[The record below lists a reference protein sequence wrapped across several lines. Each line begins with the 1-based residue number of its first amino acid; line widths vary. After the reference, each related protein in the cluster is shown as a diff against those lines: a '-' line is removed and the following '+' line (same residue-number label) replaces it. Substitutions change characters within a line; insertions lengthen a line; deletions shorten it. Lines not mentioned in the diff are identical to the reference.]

1 MNNIREHALDDCKK
15 ICLTK
20 EKMSTKKKS
29 KTRDAFNKGVEIDP
43 IIDIPIDENDSIE
56 QMFKNEQNA
65 NQDNVK
71 ELFHE
76 EKVKARTDISPRQVK
91 LITKAYLMG
100 KLTGIKDIN
109 SVLLDFLILSISKD
123 RKSRAEYVEGLK
135 AKIENDINKGMMN
148 VRGQFGK

>member
-1 MNNIREHALDDCKK
+1 MK
-15 ICLTK
+15 TK
-20 EKMSTKKKS
+20 AKS
-29 KTRDAFNKGVEIDP
+29 PTRDAFNKGIEIEP

-109 SVLLDFLILSISKD
+109 SVLKVKYDDEGFISTNEVIEIRNELTNLIGYY
-123 RKSRAEYVEGLK
+123 E
-135 AKIENDINKGMMN
+135 
-148 VRGQFGK
+148 